1 MTDKEV
7 PGSFFKDSLNTNRAR
22 LLSEKKPLWPL
33 IAMYHETWPLIAS
46 HDIIY
51 FTNHRKRIIRY
62 ICFHHG
68 RKLDSEVGHVYTIM
82 KYFVYMRSDF
92 HFVTIKLL

>member
-1 MTDKEV
+1 MTDKEL

-33 IAMYHETWPLIAS
+33 ITMYHETWPLIAS

-68 RKLDSEVGHVYTIM
+68 RKLDSEVWTCVHNNEIFHVYE
-82 KYFVYMRSDF
+82 K
-92 HFVTIKLL
+92 